1 VSKSWIAGL
10 ALLALSALAGA
21 EPAAAQT
28 AAETP
33 SPGKEPS
40 ATAAGKQPI
49 EVTAEGGIEWDRNA
63 QTYTARG
70 NAHAQRG
77 DLSVNADTLVA
88 HYRKAET
95 GNSQILSLEATGN
108 VRLRSQS
115 AVVTGDHA
123 VYDVTTRVMTVTGKN
138 LKLETGTD
146 TVTARD
152 RLEYSDARH
161 QASAYGAVTVV
172 RQGQRLDA
180 EEVVATLVPDSEGK
194 LAISKAEASGN
205 VRIATQREFIRADH
219 GTYDAD
225 KQLAVL
231 TGGVKVTQ
239 DQNQLNGEYAE
250 VDLKTGVSRLLGA
263 PPGTAGGQVKGLV
276 LPESVPQ
283 PGG

>member
-1 VSKSWIAGL
+1 VSKGLVGGL

-21 EPAAAQT
+21 EGAGAQT
-28 AAETP
+28 AAETTP
-33 SPGKEPS
+33 
-40 ATAAGKQPI
+40 AGKQPI

-70 NAHAQRG
+70 AAHAKRG
-77 DLSVNADTLVA
+77 DLSVAADTLVA
-88 HYRKAET
+88 HYRKADS
-95 GNSQILSLEATGN
+95 GGSQIYSLEAIGN
-108 VRLRSQS
+108 VRLNSQS

-123 VYDVTTRVMTVTGKN
+123 VYDVASKVMTVTGSN

-152 RLEYSDARH
+152 RLEYSDAKH
-161 QASAYGAVTVV
+161 QASAHGAVTVV
-172 RQGQRLDA
+172 REGQRLDA
-180 EEVVATLVPDSEGK
+180 EDMVATLVPGAEGK
-194 LAISKAEASGN
+194 LAISKVEASGN
-205 VRIATQREFIRADH
+205 VRIATKREFIRADR

-225 KQLAVL
+225 KQFAVL

-250 VDLKTGVSRLLGA
+250 VDLKSGVSRLFGA
-263 PPGTAGGQVKGLV
+263 PPGAGGGQVKGLV